1 MAGNKAIFDTAM
13 KRAHEYAWANQWER
27 AMKEYGRALAEF
39 PDDRTAQRNMAQC
52 LFRLRQWPEAQ
63 KAYEDLMKSD
73 PDDLFALNRLAEIH
87 LGLNQHDKAFSSYMR
102 LADFYTQKNQ
112 FHEAIRAL
120 RDLARAM
127 PKNKEVHTRLLDMS
141 QEVGDRQA
149 QAAEHIALSEIEL
162 DEGHR
167 GEAQGHAEAAA
178 SLDPDNPEVR
188 RWSYTIKRRLAES
201 AGTLVF
207 DSAEIDGALMPAM
220 PGTGML
226 PQQEEPPEAVEL
238 VERATEAQNRG
249 ELREAME
256 LYDQAVRAGAKRAS
270 VFYSAGL
277 LNQQMGRPD
286 VAIPF
291 LERSAQDPEYAMSS
305 NYVIG
310 QCYSAQKHFPK
321 AVSAL
326 ERALSLINMEQ
337 IGRNEADELIE
348 LYTATAEAHLADN
361 NPGRASSLYSNLASI
376 FKERRINHPKLHEL
390 EKRAEDLYNKS
401 IQSKL
406 LGISRGS
413 STLDPDRLPDM
424 HGPIEAT
431 RIDMGTGDIG
441 VGGASTGRG
450 AEEGGT
456 TIMGGTDALPK
467 HASDNPTQLMR
478 NAAGSLRSIT
488 EFLRASS
495 VNTGPSL
502 EGALTGEARGG
513 GSGPLEGTTALP
525 PVGGT
530 VALPGTDSLE
540 FNPGRSTPS
549 GSPAVRPL
557 LDQHQIAT
565 LPDAMLADIQQQS
578 LIVQRLIAEGE
589 RAMSHA
595 QWDVA
600 IDSCMAIIVAEPG
613 YLPVH
618 IMLGDIY
625 LHLGHVHEAMN
636 KYQTVMDTFIA
647 RSDSENAAEVC
658 RRLLQLEPDNPTLQT
673 RLGIL
678 LMEAGK
684 VDDAAKALLTVADR
698 HYLAGNPERALE
710 EAEGLKL
717 KLPNSSEV
725 ALAIGTYLQS
735 LGRYHDGMTEL
746 SRALHLDPGND
757 TALVRLYITLASA
770 NEVAQWDALES
781 ILERGAK
788 NKGDNRLFMEE
799 MHTALKMKP
808 VPSVYYGL
816 AVLAGRSD
824 LFDIAADALDQ
835 GILLMS
841 TADTQEIDNSWLLLE
856 VLMRQYRGDLALTT
870 KDGAVAGIHYARVL
884 DILKTHGGLD
894 DVAGSGELSIQS
906 PRPQYEFTRLS
917 EPIQLYYGL
926 AEANASQNNWD
937 GAMGALQALKKIMP
951 NDYSVYTRLADIY
964 FRQGQLNQALAEL
977 NDLLVLFQKVNDN
990 EKTLET
996 LGHMGRLAPNNVAVR
1011 RKLSDMYLKLGMTEY
1026 GLRELNTLAE
1036 LQLKAGLLKD
1046 AMRTY
1051 QRAADLHYTL
1061 GQHDKAIS
1069 IYERIVRIAPRD
1081 IEARHYLLNMYVQS
1095 GKIKEAVE
1103 GERSLAEVFI
1113 QEGRTEEAIAAL
1125 HQLLAL
1131 APEDVPGHHV
1141 LAKQLTALGE
1151 YGQAAR
1157 LYGRLLRLEPNNDRL
1172 PVLQSEMQRM
1182 AREKEA
1188 EGTGRNTGPT
1198 GSRNTGPTNGRGTG
1212 PISGRKA
1219 GAVAD
1224 GQKSPRK

>member
-52 LFRLRQWPEAQ
+52 FFRLRQWPQAQ
-63 KAYEDLMKSD
+63 KSYEDLIKTD

-87 LGLNQHDKAFSSYMR
+87 LALGKQDLALSAYMR
-102 LADFYTQKNQ
+102 LADLYTQKNQ
-112 FHEAIRAL
+112 FHEAIRSL
-120 RDLARAM
+120 RDLARAV
-127 PKNKEVHTRLLDMS
+127 PKNKDVHSRLLELS
-141 QEVGDRQA
+141 IEVGDRQA
-149 QAAEHIALSEIEL
+149 QAAEHLALSEIEL
-162 DEGHR
+162 DEGHL
-167 GEAQGHAEAAA
+167 GEAQGHADAAT

-188 RWSYTIKRRLAES
+188 RWSYTVKRRMAEN
-201 AGTLVF
+201 AGTLVLENTEV
-207 DSAEIDGALMPAM
+207 AGLRLTPV

-226 PQQEEPPEAVEL
+226 PQSEEPPEAVEL
-238 VERATEAQNRG
+238 VERAMEAQNRG
-249 ELREAME
+249 EFREAME

-291 LERSAQDPEYAMSS
+291 LERAQQDPEFAMSA

-310 QCYSAQKHFPK
+310 QCYFAQKLYPK
-321 AVSAL
+321 AVSAF
-326 ERALSLINMEQ
+326 ERALGLINMEQ
-337 IGRNEADELIE
+337 ISRNEADEMVE

-361 NPGRASSLYSNLASI
+361 NPGRASSLYSNLVNI
-376 FKERRINHPKLHEL
+376 FKERRFNHPSMHDMER
-390 EKRAEDLYNKS
+390 RAEELYNKS

-406 LGISRGS
+406 LGISRGNV
-413 STLDPDRLPDM
+413 TLDPDRLPDLPPVM
-424 HGPIEAT
+424 PIDAT

-441 VGGASTGRG
+441 TTAISKRG
-450 AEEGGT
+450 EEGGT

-467 HASDNPTQLMR
+467 PVPTDNPTQLMR
-478 NAAGSLRSIT
+478 SAGRSLRSIT

-495 VNTGPSL
+495 AGNTGPTNSSTVTPTNDDSSQTHRAANDD
-502 EGALTGEARGG
+502 G
-513 GSGPLEGTTALP
+513 TALLP
-525 PVGGT
+525 PQGT
-530 VALPGTDSLE
+530 IVLSGTDAFEL
-540 FNPGRSTPS
+540 NPTHIS
-549 GSPAVRPL
+549 

-565 LPDAMLADIQQQS
+565 LPDTILADIQQQS
-578 LIVQRLIAEGE
+578 LAVQRLIAEGE
-589 RAMSHA
+589 RAMSESRWA
-595 QWDVA
+595 VA
-600 IDSCMAIIVAEPG
+600 IDSCMAVIVSEPG
-613 YLPVH
+613 YLPIH

-625 LHLGHVHEAMN
+625 LHQGQVQEAVT

-647 RSDSENAAEVC
+647 RGDAENAAEVC
-658 RRLLQLEPDNPTLQT
+658 RRLLQLEPDNPTVQT
-673 RLGIL
+673 RLGVL

-684 VDDAAKALLTVADR
+684 VDDAAKALLAVAER
-698 HYLAGNPERALE
+698 HFTAGNAERALE
-710 EAEGLKL
+710 EAEGLKV

-725 ALAIGTYLQS
+725 ALAIGTYLMS
-735 LGRYHDGMTEL
+735 LSRYSDALAEL

-757 TALVRLYITLASA
+757 AALARLYITLASA
-770 NEVAQWDALES
+770 NELAQWDALES
-781 ILERGAK
+781 ILERAAK
-788 NKGDNRLFMEE
+788 TSADNRLFMEE
-799 MHTALKMKP
+799 MHSALKTKP
-808 VPSVYYGL
+808 VPAVYYGL

-841 TADTQEIDNSWLLLE
+841 TVDTQELDNSWLLLE
-856 VLMRQYRGDLALTT
+856 VLMRQYRGDLALTA
-870 KDGAVAGIHYARVL
+870 KDGAVAAQHYARVL
-884 DILKTHGGLD
+884 DILKTHGGLED
-894 DVAGSGELSIQS
+894 IAQRSGELSLQS
-906 PRPQYEFTRLS
+906 PRPQYTFTRLS

-926 AEANASQNNWD
+926 AEAHASQNNWE
-937 GAMGALQALKKIMP
+937 GAMNALQALKKIMP

-996 LGHMGRLAPNNVAVR
+996 LGHMARLAPNNVAVR

-1051 QRAADLHYTL
+1051 QKAADLHYTL
-1061 GQHDKAIS
+1061 GQHDKAIN

-1081 IEARHYLLNMYVQS
+1081 IEARHFLLNMYVQS
-1095 GKIKEAVE
+1095 GKVKEAVE
-1103 GERSLAEVFI
+1103 GERSLAELFI

-1131 APEDVPGHHV
+1131 APEDVPGHHT

-1188 EGTGRNTGPT
+1188 EMDGRSAGAAVNASSSSDTRRTGPM
-1198 GSRNTGPTNGRGTG
+1198 
-1212 PISGRKA
+1212 GRK
-1219 GAVAD
+1219 V
-1224 GQKSPRK
+1224 PRK